1 MNDIKLLL
9 CLLLLS
15 GCLLHAAETPKPPT
29 PVAKPDEL
37 ARFEGVWSGEWDGKW
52 PVEFTLEHESGN
64 QFKIVYRYKERLTD
78 PKMTEYRSHATYNPQ
93 TKQLNYGKIEFTWHR
108 DGKRLVAKGT
118 FPKATRLAVL
128 IKKDKPTAGGK
139 EEEGKPVSTP

>member
-1 MNDIKLLL
+1 MNDIRLLL

-15 GCLLHAAETPKPPT
+15 GCLLHAAEMPKPPP

-37 ARFEGVWSGEWDGKW
+37 ARFEGVWSGKWDGKW
-52 PVEFTLEHESGN
+52 PVEFALEREAGN

-78 PKMTEYRSHATYNPQ
+78 PEMTEYRNKATYNPQ

-128 IKKDKPTAGGK
+128 VKEDKSPADGK
-139 EEEGKPVSTP
+139 EE